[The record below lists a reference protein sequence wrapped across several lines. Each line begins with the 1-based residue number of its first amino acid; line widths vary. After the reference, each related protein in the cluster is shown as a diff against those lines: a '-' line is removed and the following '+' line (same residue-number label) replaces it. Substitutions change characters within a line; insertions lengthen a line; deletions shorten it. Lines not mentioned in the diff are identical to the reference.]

1 MILGVHIRSC
11 SNMVYGELA
20 RFPLDIIIKK
30 RAVGFWAR
38 ILDGKEAKLTRL
50 VYTQFRHMYN
60 NNHFKSEWFEFIKN
74 ILEDCNLSE
83 TWRLEEFT
91 TVDRLKTAVHNVL
104 KEKFINK
111 WTNDIQ
117 NMTSCDTY
125 ANFKTKFTL
134 EEYLTYLPPMSRL
147 SFCRFRLN
155 NTRLPKVLGRY
166 TQTPRE
172 QRFCTLCINDG
183 LIGDEFHLLLEC
195 SHPQLAQL
203 RSKYINTSFTIRP
216 SMQKCIEL
224 IGNENPAII
233 RKLAMFL
240 KYSLKLLR

>member
-1 MILGVHIRSC
+1 
-11 SNMVYGELA
+11 MVYGELG

-38 ILDGKEAKLTRL
+38 ILAGKYTKLTRI
-50 VYTQFRHMYN
+50 VYTQFRCMYDRN
-60 NNHFKSEWFEFIKN
+60 YFKSEWFEFIRS

-83 TWRLEEFT
+83 IWRLEAFI
-91 TVDRLKTAVHNVL
+91 TVDKLKNAVHNKL

-125 ANFKTKFTL
+125 VNFKTEFKL

-166 TQTPRE
+166 RQIPRE
-172 QRFCTLCINDG
+172 QRFCTLCTNEG

-195 SHPQLAQL
+195 SHPQLVQL
-203 RSKYINTSFTIRP
+203 RSKYIDSSYTIHP

-224 IGNENPAII
+224 IANENPAVI
-233 RKLAMFL
+233 RNLGMFL
-240 KYSLKLLR
+240 RYSLKLLR